1 MIVIEAQFA
10 EGGCPDACQPIDLS
24 QTSGDKIMQT
34 ICGTSLAAIAIVV
47 ASGSATFGV
56 ANPLLGA
63 WKVENLGAH
72 KNSDGFDYCSANP
85 AFIFTPTTEI
95 MFGPASP
102 GQAPP
107 QGKNDVTYM
116 VSGNTIYVSSSAGFV
131 DAPKYTMLSVNEMQ
145 AGQIGN
151 CKYKRQ

>member
-1 MIVIEAQFA
+1 
-10 EGGCPDACQPIDLS
+10 
-24 QTSGDKIMQT
+24 MQNFYRT
-34 ICGTSLAAIAIVV
+34 NLTAVAIVMASSV
-47 ASGSATFGV
+47 ACLGA
-56 ANPLLGA
+56 ANPLLGT

-72 KNSDGFDYCSANP
+72 RNSDGFDYCSANP
-85 AFIFTPTTEI
+85 AFTFTPTTEI

-116 VSGNTIYVSSSAGFV
+116 ISGNTIYVSTSPGFL
-131 DAPKYTMLSVNEMQ
+131 DAPKYTMLNANEMQ

-151 CKYKRQ
+151 CRYKRQ